1 MSKPVEPD
9 ISSKGEQPFLTH
21 LIELRDRLLR
31 VVLVVIL
38 IFLGLFYFANDLY
51 TFIAQPMLRHLPQ
64 GSTMVAIDVLSPFL
78 TPLKLAIV
86 ASVFIAMPYILFQ
99 AWAFIAPGLYQKE
112 RGMAVPLLVSSVLLF
127 YAGMVF
133 AYYVVFP
140 LVFGFTT
147 GVVPTGVAVTPDI
160 SRYLDVVI
168 KLFFAFGIS
177 FEVPIAI
184 ILLVWSGVMTPEGLA
199 EKRPYIVVGAF
210 VIGMLL
216 TPPDVVSQILLA
228 IPMWIL
234 FELGLIFSRYF
245 VRDAADEKETED
257 DSAEDT
263 IISSEPASAAAMSD
277 YEIPDTPS
285 SVELST
291 NYDDGDDLSDE
302 ELEDEFDRAEAQEQ
316 ALLDQDD
323 AEDGED
329 AVDDAESDPDPEKP
343 PAE

>member
-9 ISSKGEQPFLTH
+9 ALSENEQPFLTH

-31 VVLVVIL
+31 VVLVIVL

-99 AWAFIAPGLYQKE
+99 AWAFIAPGLYQNE

-140 LVFGFTT
+140 LIFGFTT

-184 ILLVWSGVMTPEGLA
+184 ILLVWSGAMTPESLA

-210 VIGMLL
+210 VVGMLL

-245 VRDAADEKETED
+245 VRDADDEGETED
-257 DSAEDT
+257 DVADNS
-263 IISSEPASAAAMSD
+263 IISREQASAAAMSD
-277 YEIPDTPS
+277 YEAPDTPR
-285 SVELST
+285 SVDLST
-291 NYDDGDDLSDE
+291 NYDDGDEPSDE
-302 ELEDEFDRAEAQEQ
+302 ELEDEFDRAEAEEQ
-316 ALLDQDD
+316 ALLDQEDTEDEPDAADD
-323 AEDGED
+323 S
-329 AVDDAESDPDPEKP
+329 ESDPKKP